1 MKVLQKIPL
10 LAWIVIAILGGVLI
24 GSLTPGLISGINSA
38 AKISIPTDV
47 VVQIFVSFSTIF
59 SAFLSFAIPLII
71 IGFIVPGIGS
81 LAQGAGKMLGV
92 TVGLSYL
99 SSIVAG
105 FLALTA
111 ALFLYPILLK
121 GQQLESFDN
130 PENALS
136 SGYVTFKLEPIM
148 SVMSA
153 LILSFILGL
162 GITALKS
169 RSMLNLFE
177 DFQVIVEKMLGYVII
192 PLLPVHIV
200 GVFANMTLAG
210 QVVKI
215 LSVFGMVFIMV
226 ILLHWFT
233 LCIQYTA
240 AGAVSKRN
248 PAKMLKTMLPAYFTA
263 IGTQSSAATIPV
275 TVRSAKK
282 AGIASRVVD
291 FAIPLCATIH
301 LSGSMIT
308 ITSCAVAVLYLT
320 GQNPSFASVTPF
332 VLMLGIMMVA
342 APGVPGGG
350 VMTAIGLLES
360 MLGFNESMIALMIA
374 LYLAQD
380 SFGTATNVTGDAT
393 IATFTERFSK
403 LMGINPDSEIRDED
417 IEKAESISA

>member
-1 MKVLQKIPL
+1 MKVLKKLPL
-10 LAWIVIAILGGVLI
+10 LAWIIIAIASGVLI
-24 GSLTPGLISGINSA
+24 GMLTPGMISGINDATGA
-38 AKISIPTDV
+38 AIPTDLI
-47 VVQIFVSFSTIF
+47 VQLFVSFSTVF

-81 LAQGAGKMLGV
+81 LAQGAGKMLGI
-92 TVGLSYL
+92 TVGLAYL
-99 SSIVAG
+99 SSILAG
-105 FLALTA
+105 FLALA
-111 ALFLYPILLK
+111 SALLLYPIILK
-121 GQQLESFDN
+121 GQQLASFDN

-136 SGYVTFKLEPIM
+136 TGYVSIQLTPIM
-148 SVMSA
+148 GVLSA

-162 GITALKS
+162 GITALKT
-169 RSMLNLFE
+169 RAMLNLFE

-210 QVVKI
+210 QVAKI
-215 LSVFGMVFIMV
+215 LSVFGLVFVMV
-226 ILLHWFT
+226 IILHWVT
-233 LCIQYTA
+233 LALQYSV
-240 AGAVSKRN
+240 AGAISRRN
-248 PAKMLKTMLPAYFTA
+248 PIQMLKTMLPAYFTA

-282 AGIASRVVD
+282 AGISPRVVD

-308 ITSCAVAVLYLT
+308 ITSCSVAVLFMT
-320 GQNPSFASVTPF
+320 GQHPDFGSLIPMIL
-332 VLMLGIMMVA
+332 VLGVMMVA

-350 VMTAIGLLES
+350 VMTAIGLLQS
-360 MLGFNESMIALMIA
+360 MLGFDASMIALMIA

-393 IATFTERFSK
+393 IAALTERISK
-403 LMGINPDSEIRDED
+403 AIGANPDKEIRDED
-417 IEKAESISA
+417 IEKAEAISA

>member
-192 PLLPVHIV
+192 PLLPVH
-200 GVFANMTLAG
+200 
-210 QVVKI
+210 
-215 LSVFGMVFIMV
+215 MV
-226 ILLHWFT
+226 IILHWLT

-308 ITSCAVAVLYLT
+308 ITSCAVAVLYMT
-320 GQNPSFASVTPF
+320 GQNPSFASVTPV

>member
-1 MKVLQKIPL
+1 MKVLKKIPL
-10 LAWIVIAILGGVLI
+10 ILWIVIAIGAGVLI
-24 GSLTPGLISGINSA
+24 GLFTPGMISGINDATGA
-38 AKISIPTDV
+38 AIPTDLI
-47 VVQIFVSFSTIF
+47 VQLFVSFSTVF

-81 LAQGAGKMLGV
+81 LAQGAGKMLGI
-92 TVGLSYL
+92 TVGLAYL
-99 SSIVAG
+99 SSILAG
-105 FLALTA
+105 FLALTC
-111 ALFLYPILLK
+111 ALLLYPIILK
-121 GQQLESFDN
+121 GQQLASFDN

-136 SGYVTFKLEPIM
+136 TGYVSIQLTPIM
-148 SVMSA
+148 GVLSA

-162 GITALKS
+162 GITALKT
-169 RSMLNLFE
+169 RAMLNLFE

-210 QVVKI
+210 QVAKI
-215 LSVFGMVFIMV
+215 LSVFGLVFVMV
-226 ILLHWFT
+226 IILHWVT
-233 LCIQYTA
+233 LTLQYSV
-240 AGAVSKRN
+240 AGAISRRN
-248 PAKMLKTMLPAYFTA
+248 PIQMLKTMLPAYFTA

-282 AGIASRVVD
+282 AGISPRVVD

-308 ITSCAVAVLYLT
+308 ITSCSVAVLFMT
-320 GQNPSFASVTPF
+320 GQHPDFGSLIPMIL
-332 VLMLGIMMVA
+332 VLGVMMVA

-350 VMTAIGLLES
+350 VMTAIGLLQS
-360 MLGFNESMIALMIA
+360 MLGFDASMIALMIA

-393 IATFTERFSK
+393 IAALTERISK
-403 LMGINPDSEIRDED
+403 AIGANPDKEIRDED
-417 IEKAESISA
+417 IEKAEAISA

>member
-210 QVVKI
+210 QVF
-215 LSVFGMVFIMV
+215 LMV
-226 ILLHWFT
+226 IILHWLT

-308 ITSCAVAVLYLT
+308 ITSCAVAVLYMT
-320 GQNPSFASVTPF
+320 GQNPSFASVTPV